1 MKQDE
6 NMKWKEGNIQI
17 PSKSKQYFISDRGM
31 DDLVKIMQNEKN
43 IKLFLDHI
51 QGGKC
56 KYKFAP
62 GTFCK

>member
-1 MKQDE
+1 MKQTE
-6 NMKWKEGNIQI
+6 KIIWKEGNIQI
-17 PSKSKQYFISDRGM
+17 LSNSKQYFISDRGM
-31 DDLVKIMQNEKN
+31 DDLIKIMQDEKN